1 MRSPV
6 NDELFDSPRI
16 RNAVVKSSFRSIENL
31 PKSIAVFRVA
41 GEKFWFM
48 RYFVFGTYVHKVL
61 EATDL
66 ESATVKAQQ
75 FYRQNLAANDFAVAK
90 EQQISPD
97 ATDQILVDES
107 VLMRE
112 LIQELLDHE
121 MSRVARDELKYN
133 SFLIHKGR
141 LEGFI
146 FEYFSRRQLN
156 LIDASVMESFVNFLT
171 QKNLSGPTIKG
182 YLAICMRLLRLMH
195 RKKIISQ
202 IPLLPHVKASYKPRG
217 AFTLTEYRAI
227 VRKARQL
234 RGQLFDQWDEGK
246 RIWIRPNYQ
255 VMPDEM
261 ELLIRFMIY
270 TFLRPGDVRQLK
282 HKHIEV
288 VRNKF
293 TYLRLTLPE
302 VKRHQ
307 APVVS
312 LPAAVPLYE
321 KIKAMGL
328 AKGFGQ
334 PEDHVFLADEK
345 DRTVA
350 LNFLG
355 WLFNWI
361 LNDLNLKT
369 GPHGAERSLYSLR
382 HTAITFRLLYGGKV
396 DLLTLAKNSRT
407 SVEMIE
413 KFYAST
419 LSAEANIALLHAK
432 RFT

>member
-1 MRSPV
+1 MQLPA
-6 NDELFDSPRI
+6 NDELFDTPKV
-16 RNAVVKSSFRSIENL
+16 RNALVRSSFYPIENL
-31 PKSIAVFRVA
+31 PKSMAVFRVA

-48 RYFVFGTYVHKVL
+48 RYFVYGSYVHKVL
-61 EATDL
+61 DATDL
-66 ESATVKAQQ
+66 EAATFKAQQ
-75 FYRQNLAANDFAVAK
+75 FYRQHLAVNDFSVAK
-90 EQQISPD
+90 EQHIKAEIFTQPM
-97 ATDQILVDES
+97 ADES

-112 LIQELLDHE
+112 LIHELLDHE

-146 FEYFSRRQLN
+146 FEYFSKRQLN
-156 LIDASVMESFVNFLT
+156 LIDANVMESFVNFLT
-171 QKNLSGPTIKG
+171 RKNLSGPTIKG

-195 RKKIISQ
+195 RKKIIGQ
-202 IPLLPHVKASYKPRG
+202 IPLLPNVKASYKPRG

-227 VRKARQL
+227 VRKAREL
-234 RGQLFDQWDEGK
+234 RGQRFEQWGEGK
-246 RIWIRPNYQ
+246 RIWIRPQYQ

-270 TFLRPGDVRQLK
+270 TFMRPGDVRQLK

-321 KIKAMGL
+321 RIKAMGL
-328 AKGFGQ
+328 EKGFGQ
-334 PEDHVFLADEK
+334 PEDPVFMPDEK

-361 LNDLNLKT
+361 LNDLGLKT

-419 LSAEANIALLHAK
+419 LSAEANVALLHAK
-432 RFT
+432 RFV

>member
-1 MRSPV
+1 
-6 NDELFDSPRI
+6 
-16 RNAVVKSSFRSIENL
+16 
-31 PKSIAVFRVA
+31 
-41 GEKFWFM
+41 
-48 RYFVFGTYVHKVL
+48 
-61 EATDL
+61 
-66 ESATVKAQQ
+66 
-75 FYRQNLAANDFAVAK
+75 
-90 EQQISPD
+90 
-97 ATDQILVDES
+97 
-107 VLMRE
+107 
-112 LIQELLDHE
+112 
-121 MSRVARDELKYN
+121 
-133 SFLIHKGR
+133 
-141 LEGFI
+141 
-146 FEYFSRRQLN
+146 
-156 LIDASVMESFVNFLT
+156 
-171 QKNLSGPTIKG
+171 
-182 YLAICMRLLRLMH
+182 
-195 RKKIISQ
+195 
-202 IPLLPHVKASYKPRG
+202 
-217 AFTLTEYRAI
+217 
-227 VRKARQL
+227 
-234 RGQLFDQWDEGK
+234 
-246 RIWIRPNYQ
+246 
-255 VMPDEM
+255 
-261 ELLIRFMIY
+261 MIY
-270 TFLRPGDVRQLK
+270 TFMRPGDVRQLK

-321 KIKAMGL
+321 RIKAMGL
-328 AKGFGQ
+328 EKGFGQ
-334 PEDHVFLADEK
+334 PEDPVFMPDEK

-361 LNDLNLKT
+361 LNDLGLKT

-432 RFT
+432 RFK

>member
-1 MRSPV
+1 
-6 NDELFDSPRI
+6 
-16 RNAVVKSSFRSIENL
+16 
-31 PKSIAVFRVA
+31 
-41 GEKFWFM
+41 
-48 RYFVFGTYVHKVL
+48 
-61 EATDL
+61 
-66 ESATVKAQQ
+66 
-75 FYRQNLAANDFAVAK
+75 
-90 EQQISPD
+90 
-97 ATDQILVDES
+97 
-107 VLMRE
+107 MRE
-112 LIQELLDHE
+112 LIHELLEHE
-121 MSRVARDELKYN
+121 MARVARDELKYN

-146 FEYFSRRQLN
+146 FEYFSKRQLS

-171 QKNLSGPTIKG
+171 RKNLSGPTIKG

-195 RKKIISQ
+195 RKQIIGQ
-202 IPLLPHVKASYKPRG
+202 IPLLPSVKANYKPRG

-227 VRKARQL
+227 VRKAREL
-234 RGQLFDQWDEGK
+234 RGQRFDQWGEGK
-246 RIWIRPNYQ
+246 RIWIRPHYQ

-270 TFLRPGDVRQLK
+270 TFMRPGDVRQLK

-293 TYLRLTLPE
+293 TYLRMALPE

-328 AKGFGQ
+328 AKGFGR
-334 PEDHVFLADEK
+334 PEDPVFMADEA

-419 LSAEANIALLHAK
+419 LSAEDNIALLHAK
-432 RFT
+432 RFS